1 MVRVQRTL
9 SGRPVTPNPRNSR
22 PAVTTNVVVFTLRDD
37 KLKLLLVRRRSDPYK
52 GMWALPGGY
61 VETDE
66 DLDDSAM
73 RALEDSTGV
82 AGVYLEQLYTFGA
95 PDRDPRER
103 VISVAYYALVPS
115 EKLQLRTASDSEAI
129 GWFALNELEPLAFD
143 HNEMV
148 QVAHQRLS
156 AKLAYSTI
164 ALQFMPEKF
173 TLSELQKVYERILNE
188 KLDKRN
194 FRKRVLALDQI
205 DQTQE
210 VRRNGSHRP
219 ARLYRVRNPGEV
231 QIIR

>member
-1 MVRVQRTL
+1 MTR
-9 SGRPVTPNPRNSR
+9 NPRSSR

-61 VETDE
+61 VEADE

-95 PDRDPRER
+95 PDRDPRGR
-103 VISVAYYALVPS
+103 SISVAYYALVPS

-129 GWFALNELEPLAFD
+129 GWFALDELEPLAFD

-148 QVAHQRLS
+148 HVAHQRLA

-164 ALQFMPEKF
+164 ALQFMPQKF

-219 ARLYRVRNPGEV
+219 ARLYSVRNPGEV

>member
-1 MVRVQRTL
+1 
-9 SGRPVTPNPRNSR
+9 
-22 PAVTTNVVVFTLRDD
+22 VVVFTLRDD
-37 KLKLLLVRRRSDPYK
+37 KLKLLLVRRRSEPFK

-61 VETDE
+61 VEAGE

-95 PDRDPRER
+95 PERDPRER
-103 VISVAYYALVPS
+103 AISVAYYALVPS
-115 EKLQLRTASDSEAI
+115 EKLQLRTAYDTEAV
-129 GWFALNELEPLAFD
+129 GWFGLNELEPLAFD

-148 QVAHQRLS
+148 KVAHQRLA

-164 ALQFMPEKF
+164 GLQFMPEKF

-219 ARLYRVRNPGEV
+219 ARLYSVRNPGEV